1 MTCEEYGFKGRGC
14 IGILIKN
21 DMPVEEIEILSKDV
35 EIDGEIYTLSS
46 SVKYK
51 NNCITETSTSISVDE
66 DVKLIPIHLGRKGL
80 NPNHHCPY
88 MELKFR
94 IICFPTI
101 PIKCRKPFLIY
112 YFLFRL
118 DWILV

>member
-1 MTCEEYGFKGRGC
+1 MQAVFLNNKTCERVH
-14 IGILIKN
+14 
-21 DMPVEEIEILSKDV
+21 PVRIRKD
-35 EIDGEIYTLSS
+35 
-46 SVKYK
+46 
-51 NNCITETSTSISVDE
+51 
-66 DVKLIPIHLGRKGL
+66 KGL